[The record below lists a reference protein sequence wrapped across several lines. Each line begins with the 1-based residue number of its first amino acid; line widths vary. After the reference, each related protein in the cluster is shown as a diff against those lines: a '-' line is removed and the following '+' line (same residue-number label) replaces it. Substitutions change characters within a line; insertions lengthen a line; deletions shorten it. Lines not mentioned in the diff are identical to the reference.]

1 MTRKRE
7 IIIQNQEDGQLLLN
21 WLSSRYTYHDRDKW
35 LQYINEER
43 VTLNNLKT
51 TPDTAL
57 KALDKITYT
66 PEPIIEPP
74 INRDYKTIYEDDDL
88 LIINKP
94 SDIPCHPGGIY
105 FENTLWY
112 LLKAKYEYISL
123 INRLDR
129 ETSGVMLI
137 AKNKEAAKFY
147 FNKMMDREIEK
158 EYSVLVHGSF
168 PEELDCKGWL
178 TPDKTSVI
186 RKKRKFILDLEAEQP
201 EGEGNPEKQFCHSK
215 FKLTRDSNGFSLVR
229 GKILTGRTHQIRAT
243 LSSMGYP
250 VVGDKIYGINE
261 DFFFKFINNELT
273 TSDWELLILENQ
285 ALHSL
290 KTTVPM
296 ISGEIKEF
304 FAEEPEVWFLKSD
317 DCP

>member
-7 IIIQNQEDGQLLLN
+7 IVIQKQEEGKLLLN
-21 WLSSRYTYHDRDKW
+21 WLSSRYTYHNKEKW
-35 LQYINEER
+35 LQYIKEER
-43 VTLNNLKT
+43 VILNSLKT
-51 TPDTAL
+51 TPDTVL
-57 KALDKITYT
+57 KADDKITYI

-74 INRDYKTIYEDDDL
+74 VNKDYETIYEDDDL
-88 LIINKP
+88 LVINKP
-94 SDIPCHPGGIY
+94 SDLPCHPGGIY

-123 INRLDR
+123 VNRLDR

-137 AKNKEAAKFY
+137 AKSKSSAKFY
-147 FNKMMDREIEK
+147 FNKMMDREIDK

-168 PEELDCKGWL
+168 PEELDCRGWL
-178 TPDKTSVI
+178 TPDSKSVI
-186 RKKRKFILDLEAEQP
+186 RKKRHFILDLEAQQP

-215 FKLTRDSNGFSLVR
+215 FKLIQKSDGFSLVR

-261 DFFFKFINNELT
+261 DYFFKFINDELT
-273 TSDWELLILENQ
+273 SNDWELLILKNQ
-285 ALHSL
+285 ALHSI
-290 KTTVPM
+290 KTAVPM
-296 ISGEIKEF
+296 ISGETKEF
-304 FAEEPEVWFLKSD
+304 FAKEPSGWFLRSD
-317 DCP
+317 I